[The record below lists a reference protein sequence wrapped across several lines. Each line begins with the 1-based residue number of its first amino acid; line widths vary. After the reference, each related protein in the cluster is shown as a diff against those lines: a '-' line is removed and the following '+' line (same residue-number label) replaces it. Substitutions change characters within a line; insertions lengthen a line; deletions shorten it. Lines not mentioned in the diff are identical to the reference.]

1 MSVVVPIT
9 VVMRPVKFQQFP
21 PPMGLHSSHP
31 VPRDQQP
38 CLTGPLLEL
47 VWDEESQATKE
58 NKL

>member
-9 VVMRPVKFQQFP
+9 VVMHPVKFQQFP
-21 PPMGLHSSHP
+21 QPMGLHSSHP
-31 VPRDQQP
+31 VPRVQQP
-38 CLTGPLLEL
+38 YPMEPLLEL